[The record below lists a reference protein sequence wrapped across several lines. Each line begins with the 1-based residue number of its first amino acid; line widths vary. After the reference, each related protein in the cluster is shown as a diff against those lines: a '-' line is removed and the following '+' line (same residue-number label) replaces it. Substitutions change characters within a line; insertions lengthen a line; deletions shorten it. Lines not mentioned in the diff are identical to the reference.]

1 MSVIIPTDGREN
13 TENVFMKETSSI
25 LFPLP
30 LDVLVHLEI
39 FRVVFLFVQIWRNWI
54 FKFLGGFFWFLFFTF
69 FFFFNISSFQ
79 DISLF
84 TWSIKSY
91 SFSFFFFFF
100 LVNIASGMSKRIYF
114 LKTGFSGHPYHISL
128 LIFTKYLAFSGLC
141 VCVHV
146 NAHKNT

>member
-54 FKFLGGFFWFLFFTF
+54 FKFLGGLFFFLFKFGEIGFLNFWVASFDFFSLPF
-69 FFFFNISSFQ
+69 FFF
-79 DISLF
+79 
-84 TWSIKSY
+84 
-91 SFSFFFFFF
+91 
-100 LVNIASGMSKRIYF
+100 
-114 LKTGFSGHPYHISL
+114 
-128 LIFTKYLAFSGLC
+128 
-141 VCVHV
+141 
-146 NAHKNT
+146 